1 MTEPIAS
8 IVIPAHDEEAVIG
21 RCLEVMLSGSEPGE
35 LEIVVACNGC
45 TDRTA
50 EIARSFGPSVRV
62 VETPVPSK
70 IVALNLGD
78 ASATSF
84 PRFYVDAD
92 IVLPIAAIR
101 KTASLLGAG
110 QVHAAGPRALWD
122 LSRSNWLVRSF
133 YRVWKYQPYFDR
145 GQVGAGVYAVSEV
158 GHARLDHFPDI
169 TADDEYVRRLF
180 GPHER
185 STVEGAFFTITP
197 PRRLR
202 DLVRIKTR
210 SRRGNREL
218 SDRFPHLKQPK
229 ARHTATFVA
238 RILSRPVTWPAVPVY
253 LFVVLSTIVRSRLS
267 YRPSERAPWERDL
280 SSRAMCGSAS

>member
-1 MTEPIAS
+1 MIDPIAS
-8 IVIPAHDEEAVIG
+8 IVIPAHNEEAVIG
-21 RCLEVMLSGSEPGE
+21 RCLEAILTGSEPGE

-45 TDRTA
+45 ADRTA

-78 ASATSF
+78 AIATQF

-101 KTASLLGAG
+101 KTACLLRAG
-110 QVHAAGPRALWD
+110 HVHAAGPRALWD
-122 LSRSNWLVRSF
+122 LSRSTWLVRSF
-133 YRVWKYQPYFDR
+133 YRVWKHQPYFDH
-145 GQVGAGVYAVSEV
+145 GQVGAGVYAVSKH
-158 GHARLDHFPDI
+158 GHARLGHFPDI

-180 GPHER
+180 GPNER

-202 DLVRIKTR
+202 DLIRIKTR
-210 SRRGNREL
+210 SRRGNLEL
-218 SDRFPHLKQPK
+218 ADRFPHLTPPK
-229 ARHTATFVA
+229 GSHGARFVA
-238 RILSRPVTWPAVPVY
+238 RLLSRPETWPAVPVY
-253 LFVVLSTIVRSRLS
+253 LFVVLSTMVRSRLS
-267 YRPSERAPWERDL
+267 YRPFESAPWERDL
-280 SSRAMCGSAS
+280 SSRTVCGSAR